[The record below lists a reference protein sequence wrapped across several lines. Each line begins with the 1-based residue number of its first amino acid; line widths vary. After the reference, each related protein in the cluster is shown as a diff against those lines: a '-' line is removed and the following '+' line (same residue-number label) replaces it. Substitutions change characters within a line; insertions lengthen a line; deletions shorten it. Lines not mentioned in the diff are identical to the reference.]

1 MNEKKLRKLLKY
13 IIKNIQKKLDIV
25 MKINDINELD
35 IKYLIFENSCNIF
48 LDENIIFYYIVIFI

>member
-13 IIKNIQKKLDIV
+13 IIKNIQKELDIV